1 MFVYSRLNLGHCDYL
16 GKTPASLMMNRGIK
30 TKIPTIIPAPTTV
43 AHKEAQQKDAA
54 AKARQKEYADKHRRA
69 TDRQYKVGD
78 TVLLHQKKTTTKP
91 PYDPN
96 PFTVTHTQ
104 GTKITATRRGKEVTR
119 NVDKWKILKTRPHYF
134 HTIPS
139 KPDTRQPDDDDDFDF
154 DLPSSKQAPHRPP
167 PQQHQQDEE
176 DRGHEAPAGPP
187 AQPASE
193 PPGHAARQR
202 ATLPRERWEVANG
215 PWRTPQGRSSP
226 SPRERKRRQGAARRR
241 DKEENGTY
249 WLRSRG
255 KPREDSEDS
264 EEEE

>member
-104 GTKITATRRGKEVTR
+104 GTKITFTRRVKEVTR
-119 NVDKWKILKTRPHYF
+119 NVDKWKI
-134 HTIPS
+134 
-139 KPDTRQPDDDDDFDF
+139 PDDDDDFDF

-187 AQPASE
+187 AQPAAE